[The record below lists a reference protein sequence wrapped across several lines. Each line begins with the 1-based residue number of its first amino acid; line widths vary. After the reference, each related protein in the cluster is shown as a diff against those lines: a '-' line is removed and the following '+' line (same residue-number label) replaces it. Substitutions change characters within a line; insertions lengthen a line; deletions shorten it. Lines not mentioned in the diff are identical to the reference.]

1 MRPAIRQ
8 LDWPNIAKI
17 PLASA
22 NVEGVPLLNLLSTD
36 GYETPLDIGDR
47 ARNDQ
52 IVDQIGKKTVDTE
65 VQIIV
70 PQGTK
75 AVVSQ
80 RD

>member
-1 MRPAIRQ
+1 M
-8 LDWPNIAKI
+8 
-17 PLASA
+17 
-22 NVEGVPLLNLLSTD
+22 LNLLSTD

-52 IVDQIGKKTVDTE
+52 IVDQTGKKTVDTE

-75 AVVSQ
+75 AVVSR